1 MQFLAWLLARGG
13 ASKDLNSQPFLHMHE
28 EEPYSEQRIAKHELD
43 KSAPEHL
50 RNPSPR
56 KFHRALEYLP
66 RRVTPT
72 LTGCNHMEIDNLRL
86 LHGCIGLHMPIHL
99 NTCAFWDREDLEGS
113 WRTKVQTFCL
123 ASGTW
128 ENWYADPPGDCATYF
143 PWVSFHQGSA
153 GLSPCILWSTSSFCS
168 FDNG

>member
-28 EEPYSEQRIAKHELD
+28 EEPYSEQRIAKRKLD

-50 RNPSPR
+50 RSPSPR
-56 KFHRALEYLP
+56 KFHRALEYPP
-66 RRVTPT
+66 RRATPT
-72 LTGCNHMEIDNLRL
+72 STGCNHMEIDNLGL

-113 WRTKVQTFCL
+113 WRTKVQTFLLGFWHMGKLVRRPTRRLCNIF
-123 ASGTW
+123 SMS
-128 ENWYADPPGDCATYF
+128 
-143 PWVSFHQGSA
+143 V
-153 GLSPCILWSTSSFCS
+153 LSPRECRTQSLHLVIYQFLL
-168 FDNG
+168 